1 MARVWQWCGSRDAVR
16 TTIGPLDEGWIG
28 KDLEFVVS
36 PFLGFDVLRSLPSE
50 RVSDAGRCLHLR

>member
-36 PFLGFDVLRSLPSE
+36 LFLGFDVLRSLPSE